1 MIDPQSPDFENT
13 PVSQKRPSYPYSLQ
27 PGQEQPVVSIVTPY
41 YNTGEVFHQT
51 AQSVLN
57 QSLQQFE
64 WLIVNDGSTDPV
76 ALRIL
81 EEYRHKD
88 ERIRVMDHPQNLG
101 LSAARNTGVREARA
115 DYILFLDSD
124 DLLEPTAA
132 EKWWWFLLTHPQFGF
147 VASYHVAFGGLNY
160 LWTGGFHDGALNAE
174 QNRVSM
180 MCMVRK
186 SVHEAVGGFDESIRG
201 GLEDWEFWM
210 RCASQGYWGE
220 TIPEYLAWYRVRGDH
235 SDRWKNLAE
244 DRIRQFRTLFYEKY
258 PHLYQG
264 KFPVLP
270 LNPADL
276 DLRRVDLNYA
286 PVNTLAK
293 HQPRLLLVLPNLDMD
308 GGVRMT
314 LNLMDGLIR
323 QGWQISVVCTAQ
335 SDNPWLSEFAE
346 RTTDIFL
353 LPNFIPLQDFPRFLG
368 YFIASRKF
376 DLLLLQGSLEGYRFL
391 LLIRNMFPE
400 LLIVDYLHFVSD
412 GLGQK
417 GLSQLSLLYQEEL
430 DLTFVSSQAVRKWMV
445 KNGASHERLQ
455 VCYGGVDQSRWQ
467 VDVEQKQKSRAEM
480 GLSPQETLIL
490 FTAPLEEPY
499 QPFLVAETAALLK
512 ERNLAFRI
520 LMVGDGSL
528 KSSLQDKIQELG
540 LQGRV
545 NILGSVSPDQLQAV
559 MTAADIFFF
568 PAPGV
573 GIPPDMIEAMSCEA
587 VPVGAKTDGLTELVT
602 MECGCLIDPASK
614 RQAEEYAQ
622 ILQQLIEDPLY
633 RQSVGKSARQRV
645 SERFTLEQMAD
656 TFLHTISSALRKH
669 PRYLQSIAER
679 TRWLIP
685 AKEMARLT
693 IELFQTQREVQRLQ
707 QAYDDLSRNF
717 RVTRKSLE
725 QQIGALQQQ
734 VTDLEAQN
742 AHFTQELT
750 SIFRSRSW
758 RYTRPLRVVAR
769 FLGNRGF
776 LPDDREVFL
785 SKLNPLVSRLPF
797 SAAVKS
803 TLQRFV
809 LKFTDLL
816 SAPVTAVDQSSPRQ
830 LVAPPQ
836 TRVENQPLDE
846 ELIEAEPCMMGAMR
860 PECCALEPGLV
871 SVILP
876 VYNQANFLKDSIES
890 VLHQT
895 YQNFELIVLNDGS
908 TDDTAGVLEHYVRHP
923 KIRLLT
929 QQNQKLPTAL
939 SNAFGWARGEYWTW
953 TSADN
958 LMEPRH
964 LEALVA
970 KLQQNPEVGM
980 VYADYYA
987 IDDRGDLL
995 KDPRWRRHNRPDLN
1009 SGEVRLPRTTEKLN
1023 QVPDNFI
1030 GPCFMYRGWIGRILG
1045 DYDAP
1050 QGVEDYD
1057 YWMRMNTL
1065 FTIRHLGSAD
1075 LLYRYRVHD
1084 NTLNARAQEE
1094 KIPVKLQE
1102 LMEEEKK
1109 RSAFFRQRVIYIA
1122 DYLVADW
1129 LSKQAIPEEDVISIE
1144 QLTNPITE
1152 TEKPYA
1158 LAVSASNLQYYEGK
1172 IKNYPNLPLVIFF
1185 DTPKTTPY
1193 DVPHFLRRR
1202 NVLAVVRDGKT
1213 ARRVRLIAPL
1223 AVIDREASEAIR
1235 GMNGFVKQSLFREI
1249 TRPPSKRPKTPAEPL
1264 FVKNRAKSV
1273 LLQVDNFIQGG
1284 MENVVID
1291 LAHTFEKSGMFQV
1304 KILVLGNGG
1313 EAVSKAKSLGLS
1325 VDVYHGSI
1333 GQGAYRE
1340 YLLKNNIRLVNAHYS
1355 TFGAE
1360 VVKDSGVPFVQTIH
1374 NSYVWLEPA
1383 QVEAYRSADRCT
1395 TMYTCVSLTAAKY
1408 ADLVLKLDIRKMK
1421 VVPNGIDSSIFVGIN
1436 ARDERIRLR
1445 EEWRI
1450 DPHHPVFLNVAS
1462 VLGAK
1467 AQLPLVEAFNEV
1479 VKVYPES
1486 RLVLLGATMET
1497 AYEHKVRAF
1506 VEEHD
1511 LADRVIFAGYDP
1523 RVAAYY
1529 YAADVFVLPSYWEGW
1544 SLSFGEAVYT
1554 GMPVVAT
1561 KVGAALEFYDI
1572 ENVLLVEPPY
1582 GDITSLNYR
1591 NLAQIINERNEAFI
1605 SRLAQAMITAA
1616 KMPRVKPSEAQLAR
1630 LERENAYKTYID
1642 LYKALLG

>member
-1 MIDPQSPDFENT
+1 MISIHNSNFDNISFNSPSWRF
-13 PVSQKRPSYPYSLQ
+13 RYSLLAKRNHQ
-27 PGQEQPVVSIVTPY
+27 PIISIVTPF
-41 YNTGEVFHQT
+41 YNTGEIFNQT

-64 WLIVNDGSTDPV
+64 WLIVNDGSTDPN
-76 ALRIL
+76 ALGIL

-88 ERIRVMDHPQNLG
+88 DRIRVMDHPQNLG
-101 LSAARNTGVREARA
+101 LSAARNTGVREART

-132 EKWWWFLLTHPQFGF
+132 EKWWWFLLTHPQFSF

-210 RCASQGYWGE
+210 RCAAQGYWGA
-220 TIPEYLAWYRVRGDH
+220 TVPEFLARYRVRSDH
-235 SDRWKNLAE
+235 SDRWMNLAE
-244 DRIRQFRTLFYEKY
+244 DRIRQFRKVFYEKY

-264 KFPVLP
+264 KFPSP
-270 LNPADL
+270 SLNATHLDL
-276 DLRRVDLNYA
+276 DQLDMTYPAGNK
-286 PVNTLAK
+286 LAK
-293 HQPRLLLVLPNLDMD
+293 YQPRLLLVLPSMALD
-308 GGVRMT
+308 GVVRMT
-314 LNLMDGLIR
+314 LNLIDGLVH
-323 QGWQISVVCTAQ
+323 QGWQVSVVCTAQ
-335 SDNPWLSEFAE
+335 SDSPWLSEYAK
-346 RTTDIFL
+346 RTEDIFL
-353 LPNFIPLQDFPRFLG
+353 LPNFLPLQDFHRFFG
-368 YFIASRKF
+368 YFINSRQF
-376 DLLLLQGSLEGYRFL
+376 DVLLLQGSLEGYRL
-391 LLIRNMFPE
+391 LPIIRRMFPE
-400 LLIVDYLHFVSD
+400 LLIVDYLHFIAE
-412 GLGQK
+412 GLEEK
-417 GLSQLSLLYQEEL
+417 GLFHLSLLYQEEL
-430 DLTFVSSQAVRKWMV
+430 DLTFVSSQATQVWMV
-445 KNGASHERLQ
+445 KNGSNLERLQ
-455 VCYGGVDQSRWQ
+455 VCYWGTNSSHIQDN
-467 VDVEQKQKSRAEM
+467 VEQKQKSRAELE
-480 GLSPQETLIL
+480 LSTQETLIL
-490 FTAPLEEPY
+490 FTAPLEEAY
-499 QPFLVAETAALLK
+499 QPLLVADTAALLN
-512 ERNLAFRI
+512 ELNLPFRVLI
-520 LMVGDGSL
+520 VGEGSQ
-528 KSSLQDKIQELG
+528 KVSLQDKIYELG
-540 LQGRV
+540 LQNRIT
-545 NILGSVSPDQLQAV
+545 ILGSVTPDQMKV
-559 MTAADIFFF
+559 IMTAADIFFF
-568 PAPGV
+568 PAQGV
-573 GIPPDMIEAMSCEA
+573 GIPPEMVEAMSFEL
-587 VPVGAKTDGLTELVT
+587 VPVSAKTDGLTELVT
-602 MECGCLIDPASK
+602 IECGYLIDPASN
-614 RQAEEYAQ
+614 RQSEEYAQ
-622 ILQQLIEDPLY
+622 ILQQLIKDPLR
-633 RQSVGKSARQRV
+633 RQSMGKSARQRID
-645 SERFTLEQMAD
+645 ERLTVEQMTE
-656 TFLHTISSALRKH
+656 TFLHSISTNPQKR
-669 PRYLQSIAER
+669 LQFSQPSIER
-679 TRWLIP
+679 PSLLTP
-685 AKEMARLT
+685 ANEMGRVKFL
-693 IELFQTQREVQRLQ
+693 LFQTQKEVLRIHQVRI
-707 QAYDDLSRNF
+707 
-717 RVTRKSLE
+717 SLE
-725 QQIGALQQQ
+725 QQIEALQQQ
-734 VTDLEAQN
+734 VADLEAQN
-742 AHFTQELT
+742 AHLNQELT

-758 RYTRPLRVVAR
+758 KYTRFFRVIAR
-769 FLGNRGF
+769 FVKNRGF
-776 LPDDREVFL
+776 LPDDKEVII
-785 SKLNPLVSRLPF
+785 SKLYPMVNRLPISVTF
-797 SAAVKS
+797 KLA
-803 TLQRFV
+803 LQRSLLNFV
-809 LKFTDLL
+809 DLA
-816 SAPVTAVDQSSPRQ
+816 SAPVAVADQPSRNHVAISPQILSSYEHLGEEVIEEEPR
-830 LVAPPQ
+830 L
-836 TRVENQPLDE
+836 T
-846 ELIEAEPCMMGAMR
+846 GSMR
-860 PECCALEPGLV
+860 PGCCALEPGLV

-876 VYNQANFLKDSIES
+876 VYNQANYLKDSIES
-890 VLHQT
+890 VLNQT
-895 YQNFELIVLNDGS
+895 YQNFELIILNDGS
-908 TDDTAGVLEHYVRHP
+908 TDDTASVLELYVGHP

-939 SNAFGWARGEYWTW
+939 SNAFEWARGEYWTW

-958 LMEPRH
+958 LMEPRQ
-964 LEALVA
+964 LEVLVT

-995 KDPRWRRHNRPDLN
+995 RDPRWRRYNRPDIN
-1009 SGEVRLPRTTEKLN
+1009 SGEVRLPHTTEKLN

-1057 YWMRMNTL
+1057 YWMRMNAL
-1065 FTIRHLGSAD
+1065 FTIQHLGSPD

-1084 NTLNARAQEE
+1084 NTLGARFQEE
-1094 KIPVKLQE
+1094 KIPIKLQE
-1102 LMEEEKK
+1102 LMKEEKK
-1109 RSAFFRQRVIYIA
+1109 RFAFFQQRVIYIA

-1129 LSKQAIPEEDVISIE
+1129 LSKQAIPEEDIISIE

-1158 LAVSASNLQYYEGK
+1158 LAVSASNLQHYEGK

-1193 DVPHFLRRR
+1193 DVPHFLRQR
-1202 NVLAVVRDGKT
+1202 NVLAVVRDEKT

-1249 TRPPSKRPKTPAEPL
+1249 TRPPSKRKKIPAEP
-1264 FVKNRAKSV
+1264 FFIQQRNHNI
-1273 LLQVDNFIQGG
+1273 LLQVDNFMQGG

-1325 VDVYHGSI
+1325 VDVYNGRMS
-1333 GQGAYRE
+1333 QGAYRE

-1360 VVKDSGVPFVQTIH
+1360 TVQDLGVPFVQTIH

-1383 QVEAYRSADRCT
+1383 QVEAYRSADCYT

-1408 ADLVLKLDIRKMK
+1408 ADLVLKLDISKMK

-1436 ARDERIRLR
+1436 TRDERIRLR
-1445 EEWRI
+1445 KKWRI

-1462 VLGAK
+1462 ILGAK
-1467 AQLPLVEAFNEV
+1467 AQLPLVEALNEV

-1486 RLVLLGATMET
+1486 RLVLLGATMEA
-1497 AYEHKVRAF
+1497 AYEQKIRAF

-1582 GDITSLNYR
+1582 GDITSLNFR

-1642 LYKALLG
+1642 LYKALLD